1 MGSVILFLFIFFN
14 FFQCFQNKDENSLI
28 IERNKKNIIDELQ
41 TNRENENID
50 LNDKNKNSALNIIEY
65 KGEKTNEDFLKYSKN
80 LNLIILNSFKLE
92 KGFSIQ
98 INPLGMVKNSLRKSK
113 DGITY
118 FGYVKNIE
126 NNRNN
131 LIDFLIEPN
140 GNYESKFVG
149 RHFKIFYNQNDFK
162 YYIQDCGNGY
172 GTFLKIEKNAKIKN
186 NSLIS
191 IGNSYL
197 VCEVNSSENHVNN
210 IIKIKI
216 FNGIKE
222 ENTKFDYTFNS
233 LEKQNIIIGRNFNC
247 DIKIDDDLLS
257 RINSTLIYKE
267 NEWFLYDG
275 NYIKNPDSKSTNGTW
290 IYLIE
295 ETEIYDNMIFKSN
308 QNLWNCKLIEN

>member
-1 MGSVILFLFIFFN
+1 MGNVIFFYFFFIYN
-14 FFQCFQNKDENSLI
+14 FQCFQNKDENSLI
-28 IERNKKNIIDELQ
+28 IEKNKKNIIDELQ

>member
-1 MGSVILFLFIFFN
+1 MGNVIFFLFFFN
-14 FFQCFQNKDENSLI
+14 FQCFQNKDENSLI
-28 IERNKKNIIDELQ
+28 IEKNKKNIIDELQ

-92 KGFSIQ
+92 KGFSIL

-308 QNLWNCKLIEN
+308 QNLWNCKLIDN

>member
-1 MGSVILFLFIFFN
+1 MGNVIFFLFFFN
-14 FFQCFQNKDENSLI
+14 FQCFQNKDENSLI
-28 IERNKKNIIDELQ
+28 IEKNKKNIIDELQ

-92 KGFSIQ
+92 KGFSIL

>member
-1 MGSVILFLFIFFN
+1 MGNVIFFLFFFN
-14 FFQCFQNKDENSLI
+14 FQCFQNKDENSLI
-28 IERNKKNIIDELQ
+28 IEKNKKNIIDELQ

-92 KGFSIQ
+92 KGFSIL

-216 FNGIKE
+216 FSGIKE
-222 ENTKFDYTFNS
+222 ENIKFDYTFNS